1 MKKKILVCTA
11 WPYANNSLHLGHIAG
26 AYLPA
31 DIFARYHRMK
41 GNEVLM
47 VSGSDAHGTPVTIS
61 AEEHGVSPEI
71 IVEKYQREFQQVWE
85 SFGISF
91 DLFTSTRTKN
101 HTDVVQ
107 DIFLKLYEKGFIYK
121 DNMSQPYCDVHRR
134 FLADRYLQGNCPHC
148 GFEGTRG
155 DQCSG
160 CSKPLDAKDLI
171 EIRHRDCGTTPIFKE
186 TEHFFLKLSGSPP
199 KVAARS
205 SGDQT
210 SRTSEYLR

>member
-41 GNEVLM
+41 GNDVLM

-71 IVEKYQREFQQVWE
+71 IVEKYQSEFQQVWE
-85 SFGISF
+85 RFGISF
-91 DLFTSTRTKN
+91 DLFTSTHTKN

-121 DNMSQPYCDVHRR
+121 DNMSIEDLRKWRSKLAALNNKYFNFNSNKFRSRESTRR
-134 FLADRYLQGNCPHC
+134 VSAM
-148 GFEGTRG
+148 
-155 DQCSG
+155 S
-160 CSKPLDAKDLI
+160 
-171 EIRHRDCGTTPIFKE
+171 
-186 TEHFFLKLSGSPP
+186 
-199 KVAARS
+199 
-205 SGDQT
+205 
-210 SRTSEYLR
+210 